1 MQEGLKDPL
10 AVVRTMTALE
20 QAIAEM
26 GLTIVSSGD
35 FQVFSDLRKTV
46 RKGLVSPMFDT
57 SVNVLDDMNSFWIEA
72 RDQQGN
78 LIALQA
84 CRRDYIDRNLAEWVP
99 RWMGGLYLLRSELII
114 PTRLVVPA
122 NSITHRLQGP
132 GVYHGEV
139 WIDRDF
145 RNAKLCGTFV
155 RIGMIVSLIKWQ
167 PNVIWG
173 LTSGDRA
180 TRGLSIRMGYPHA
193 ERGFLKWDIPP
204 HGADVNEVIT
214 IATRSDLEYLAHERI
229 ATLP

>member
-10 AVVRTMTALE
+10 AVTRTMAVLE
-20 QAIAEM
+20 QTIQEM
-26 GLTIVSSGD
+26 GLTLTSASD
-35 FQVFSDLRKTV
+35 FDAFSELRKSV
-46 RKGLVSPMFDT
+46 RRGMVSPMFDT
-57 SVNVLDDMNSFWIEA
+57 SVNILDDMNSFWIQA
-72 RDQQGN
+72 RDDDDN
-78 LIALQA
+78 LIGLQA

-99 RWMGGLYLLRSELII
+99 RWMSGLYLLRSELIV
-114 PTRLVVPA
+114 PTRLIVPS
-122 NSITHRLQGP
+122 NSITHSLKGP

-139 WIDRDF
+139 WIDNNF
-145 RNAKLCGTFV
+145 RNAKLCSTFV
-155 RIGMIVSLIKWQ
+155 RIGMIISLIKWQ

-204 HGADVNEVIT
+204 HGADINEVIT
-214 IATRSDLEYLAHERI
+214 IATRADLEYLGHERI

>member
-10 AVVRTMTALE
+10 AVTRTMTALE
-20 QAIAEM
+20 LSIDEM
-26 GLTIVSSGD
+26 GLTITSSGD
-35 FQVFSDLRKTV
+35 FNKFAELRASV
-46 RKGLVSPMFDT
+46 RSGLVSPMFDT
-57 SVNVLDDMNSFWIEA
+57 SVNELDDLNSFWIEA
-72 RDQQGN
+72 RDNEGQ

-84 CRRDYIDRNLAEWVP
+84 CRRDFIDRNLAEWVP
-99 RWMGGLYLLRSELII
+99 RWMGGLYLLRSELIV

-122 NSITHRLQGP
+122 NSLTHSIKGP

-139 WIDRDF
+139 WISREF
-145 RNAKLCGTFV
+145 RHAKLCSTFV
-155 RIGMIVSLIKWQ
+155 RIGMIISLVKWQ

-193 ERGFLKWDIPP
+193 ERGFLKWNIPP
-204 HGADVNEVIT
+204 QGADVNEVIT
-214 IATRSDLEYLAHERI
+214 IATRSDLEYLGHERI